1 MLYFCCVEFPAF
13 LTLNAKRIVI
23 MKKVLVVLTALMLLG
38 TLSSRAQFRLGVAPS
53 LGFSGAIIRDAGGYV
68 VPSSS
73 GFALNL
79 ELNLAYDF
87 HPTSWLTLEPQSGLG
102 YGFRSYTYGSWG
114 RYSLIDELNYPS
126 GERKFE
132 SHGLT
137 LPVRFN
143 LCMGTK
149 VAAFIGNGV
158 RAFFPLSS
166 SEKYGLRTQNIN
178 ADARLPLSSQL
189 GIRFYPAHPIQVTFD
204 VDYTPTTPYNFYLG
218 IGLAA
223 YL

>member
-1 MLYFCCVEFPAF
+1 
-13 LTLNAKRIVI
+13 
-23 MKKVLVVLTALMLLG
+23 MKKILLALAALLLLG
-38 TLSSRAQFRLGVAPS
+38 TLSSRAQFRLGVATG

-79 ELNLAYDF
+79 ELNFAYDF

-102 YGFRSYTYGSWG
+102 YGSRSYTYSPRGG
-114 RYSLIDELNYPS
+114 YSLWDDYYSPS

-166 SEKYGLRTQNIN
+166 SEKVGLKTKNIN
-178 ADARLPLSSQL
+178 VDARLALSSQL
-189 GIRFYPAHPIQVTFD
+189 GIRFHPEHPIQVTFD
-204 VDYTPTTPYNFYLG
+204 VDYTPTTPFNFYIG

>member
-1 MLYFCCVEFPAF
+1 MYFCCVEFPAF

-68 VPSSS
+68 VLSSS

>member
-1 MLYFCCVEFPAF
+1 MYFCCVEFPAF
-13 LTLNAKRIVI
+13 LTLNAKRILI
-23 MKKVLVVLTALMLLG
+23 MKKVLLVLAALMLLG
-38 TLSSRAQFRLGVAPS
+38 TLSSH
-53 LGFSGAIIRDAGGYV
+53 AGGYV

-73 GFALNL
+73 GLAINL

-102 YGFRSYTYGSWG
+102 YGFRSYTYSSWG
-114 RYSLIDELNYPS
+114 RYSLVGEFYYPS

-178 ADARLPLSSQL
+178 ADARLALSSQL
-189 GIRFYPAHPIQVTFD
+189 GIRFLPEHPMQVTFD
-204 VDYTPTTPYNFYLG
+204 VDYTPTSPFNFYLG

-223 YL
+223 YLEIWHVAAIEALQKGSTKAA

>member
-1 MLYFCCVEFPAF
+1 
-13 LTLNAKRIVI
+13 
-23 MKKVLVVLTALMLLG
+23 MKKILLALTALMLLG
-38 TLSSRAQFRLGVAPS
+38 TLSSSAQFRLGVAPS

-73 GFALNL
+73 GFAVNL
-79 ELNLAYDF
+79 ELHLAYDF
-87 HPTSWLTLEPQSGLG
+87 HPTSWLTLEPQTGLG
-102 YGFRSYTYGSWG
+102 YAFRSYTYGSWG

-149 VAAFIGNGV
+149 GAAFIGNGV

-166 SEKYGLRTQNIN
+166 SEKYGLRTQHIH
-178 ADARLPLSSQL
+178 ADARLALSSQL